1 MNTNFSR
8 KILIYLFVGEMNFGK
23 IFWINLK
30 NNIGETSVT
39 MGCYFF

>member
-8 KILIYLFVGEMNFGK
+8 KILICLVVDEMNFWK

-30 NNIGETSVT
+30 KNIDNTSV
-39 MGCYFF
+39 

>member
-8 KILIYLFVGEMNFGK
+8 KILICLVVDEM
-23 IFWINLK
+23 ICWIILK
-30 NNIGETSVT
+30 KNIGETSVT